1 MGANER
7 YKEIKRRRHRRRK
20 IEQFKKRAEKANASE
35 KAVLAAKLRALTP
48 GAERI
53 INDLDLEER

>member
-1 MGANER
+1 MGSNER
-7 YKEIKRRRHRRRK
+7 RKEIKRRRHRRRK
-20 IEQFKKRAEKANASE
+20 VDHFKKRVEKASTSE
-35 KAVLAAKLRALTP
+35 KAMIAAKLRALTP